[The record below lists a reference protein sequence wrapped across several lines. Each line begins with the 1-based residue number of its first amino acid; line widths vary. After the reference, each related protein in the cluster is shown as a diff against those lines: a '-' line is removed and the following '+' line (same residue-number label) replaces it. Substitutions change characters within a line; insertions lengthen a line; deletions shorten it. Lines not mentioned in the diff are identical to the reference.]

1 MVVCNSSPTSLTFPI
16 RARQSL
22 QPRPGGDTSAATLG
36 RPSACERRCSHAG
49 LGILAAANPC
59 DLLCHLQ
66 KPRFASLVCRSL
78 TAGVACAASCSWMCA
93 LPGPV
98 ALPPRQRPGC
108 TGHAHTRGD
117 PPLPTHLEVPIVPLE
132 ILQPIECAA
141 SRLVARPRRLACVVS
156 WPLAEDWRWGLT

>member
-1 MVVCNSSPTSLTFPI
+1 MVQAQPPSVGLQRESADARTLDWVSLPQLTRVICFAICRSLT
-16 RARQSL
+16 
-22 QPRPGGDTSAATLG
+22 
-36 RPSACERRCSHAG
+36 
-49 LGILAAANPC
+49 
-59 DLLCHLQ
+59 LL
-66 KPRFASLVCRSL
+66 PFVCRSL

-117 PPLPTHLEVPIVPLE
+117 PPLPTHLEVPVVPLE